1 MGKTPNGYHP
11 VQMKGTSG
19 NPGAHA
25 ISNANASNTQQS
37 GMLNQL
43 TGGKILA
50 PVVPTPSHG
59 SPGGESQTSNH
70 VNSKVNEHTMQAH
83 SNAEYDGRVGK
94 GGSKK
99 RKQKKRTFKRKKS
112 LKPKKKKNLKS
123 KKRIILRKKKTLKK
137 RNYQNKKSKKV
148 IHGGVFGGND
158 IIVIKREI
166 ERLVPTCTAD
176 EKKDIFNYINNNYS
190 HHDIN
195 TIPIYVNEILTLNP
209 EATNIEKYNLLLRS
223 LIITDSNRVAD
234 GRIDSWFG
242 EGENPEEF
250 DNATLKESGSDSEY
264 SDF

>member
-11 VQMKGTSG
+11 VEMKGSSG

-25 ISNANASNTQQS
+25 ISNANALNTQQS
-37 GMLNQL
+37 GMINQL

-83 SNAEYDGRVGK
+83 SNAEYDGMVGK

-99 RKQKKRTFKRKKS
+99 RKHKKRTFKRKKS
-112 LKPKKKKNLKS
+112 LKPKKKKILKS

-137 RNYQNKKSKKV
+137 KNYQNKSKKV

-158 IIVIKREI
+158 IIVLRREI

-176 EKKDIFNYINNNYS
+176 EKESIFNTINNSYS
-190 HHDIN
+190 HHNIN
-195 TIPIYVNEILTLNP
+195 TIPIYVNKILTSNP

-223 LIITDSNRVAD
+223 LIIADSNRVAD
-234 GRIDSWFG
+234 GRIDSWFN
-242 EGENPEEF
+242 ESDNPEEF
-250 DNATLKESGSDSEY
+250 DNATIKEPGSDSEY

>member
-11 VQMKGTSG
+11 VEMKGSSG

-37 GMLNQL
+37 SMLNQL

-112 LKPKKKKNLKS
+112 LKSKKKKNLKS
-123 KKRIILRKKKTLKK
+123 KKK
-137 RNYQNKKSKKV
+137 N
-148 IHGGVFGGND
+148 
-158 IIVIKREI
+158 
-166 ERLVPTCTAD
+166 
-176 EKKDIFNYINNNYS
+176 
-190 HHDIN
+190 
-195 TIPIYVNEILTLNP
+195 
-209 EATNIEKYNLLLRS
+209 NIEK
-223 LIITDSNRVAD
+223 
-234 GRIDSWFG
+234 
-242 EGENPEEF
+242 EKH
-250 DNATLKESGSDSEY
+250 LKKGTTKIKRAKK
-264 SDF
+264 